1 MDFLNLDIQPKDIFS
16 LLVWLV
22 IVLSTLKLT
31 FQKQID
37 NLNLDFTKHISRIET
52 KLYDLEKKVDIHNNI
67 VERTYKNEAD
77 IEALKDERK

>member
-1 MDFLNLDIQPKDIFS
+1 MDFLNLDIQPKDVFS